1 MGIWPCRTSFTDTEG
16 TSYAVEVQ
24 AESLYH
30 AIALAVSEFRND
42 SVTSMPGRMTEFIIS
57 IQRPATKYRIRLGQA
72 SKSALGGGLE
82 GRPGR
87 NHREAEGTETA

>member
-24 AESLYH
+24 AESYYE
-30 AIALAVSEFRND
+30 AVALAVSEFRND
-42 SVTSMPGRMTEFIIS
+42 SVTSMPGRHDRVHDFH
-57 IQRPATKYRIRLGQA
+57 PAPRHRVPHSPGTGIKVGA
-72 SKSALGGGLE
+72 GGGLE

-87 NHREAEGTETA
+87 NHPEAEGTETA